1 MMLNA
6 LKSVLPKGRSAATTR
21 SVSGLLEGYGDHVFK
36 GAVAESYLSKQ
47 GLAAGTLDNSEWTKD
62 AAAADKVAAA
72 VLEWAT
78 ENDATSFCHVFQP
91 LGASGVRHGLVGQV
105 QNAFFKFDAAGKPV
119 WDLKGKD
126 ILAGETDGSSYPNG
140 GLRGTHCAGG
150 YVSVDPTSP
159 IFLRG
164 DCIFIPSTLCSYYG
178 DALDEKTPLLR
189 SVDALNSEGTRLLSK
204 LGFDVGGLQS
214 NIGLEQEIF
223 LIPRDQYVQRLDLM
237 MTGRTIMG
245 ADAPRG
251 QEMCDHYMASP
262 SSATAALA
270 CMQEIQAQCFRLGI
284 PLRTRHREV
293 APNQYEFAPLFGTAT
308 TQIDQNLVVM
318 QIIEET
324 AAQYGLAALLQEKPF
339 NNINGSG
346 KHNNWSIGTHDG
358 VNLLNIGQITKAAGD
373 DAFPTIMAAIVS
385 AIDKHGDLMR
395 MAISSPGNDFRL
407 GACEAPPAIV
417 STYLGDDMTEYLTA
431 YAKGGGKYEP
441 KTKDLSMGV
450 EGMRHM
456 EIPAQDRNR
465 TSPFPYG
472 GHRFEFRAVGSAQNV
487 SLVNTVLNTITAN
500 AFKEVAD
507 RIEGGET
514 AQAVAADLINT
525 HVPKVVFNGDNYD
538 EANQEM
544 LTKRGV
550 WRIDSGV
557 DAICRYSDPKNT
569 ALFEAMGVLKPNEC
583 AARQEILLDHYV
595 GTVDIEAKCMCRCS
609 VLDRRDAV
617 DASAIVDRL
626 ASAQG
631 RHDQQARPALGQGGR
646 AAPGRGP
653 RGRARHARQG
663 HRGDPRVFRQ
673 AAGGP
678 RAHLAPRDHDR
689 HPRGV
694 RRRGR
699 ALPGGPVDAAHVHR
713 LTVPGPD
720 HERRQELL
728 PLGRRVRAL
737 LPHTAVANSLPH
749 YPLPDRVESA
759 QTGSCT

>member
-1 MMLNA
+1 
-6 LKSVLPKGRSAATTR
+6 
-21 SVSGLLEGYGDHVFK
+21 
-36 GAVAESYLSKQ
+36 
-47 GLAAGTLDNSEWTKD
+47 
-62 AAAADKVAAA
+62 
-72 VLEWAT
+72 
-78 ENDATSFCHVFQP
+78 
-91 LGASGVRHGLVGQV
+91 
-105 QNAFFKFDAAGKPV
+105 
-119 WDLKGKD
+119 
-126 ILAGETDGSSYPNG
+126 
-140 GLRGTHCAGG
+140 
-150 YVSVDPTSP
+150 
-159 IFLRG
+159 
-164 DCIFIPSTLCSYYG
+164 
-178 DALDEKTPLLR
+178 
-189 SVDALNSEGTRLLSK
+189 
-204 LGFDVGGLQS
+204 
-214 NIGLEQEIF
+214 
-223 LIPRDQYVQRLDLM
+223 
-237 MTGRTIMG
+237 MG
-245 ADAPRG
+245 
-251 QEMCDHYMASP
+251 H
-262 SSATAALA
+262 ATAALA

-284 PLRTRHREV
+284 SLRTRHREV

-373 DAFPTIMAAIVS
+373 DAFPTIMA
-385 AIDKHGDLMR
+385 
-395 MAISSPGNDFRL
+395 
-407 GACEAPPAIV
+407 AIV

-595 GTVDIEAKCMCRCS
+595 GTVDIEAKCMVDMINKH
-609 VLDRRDAV
+609 VLPSAKAAELPQVAALEAALDTLGKAIEEIR
-617 DASAIVDRL
+617 ASSGKPQADLARTLRL
-626 ASAQG
+626 ETMIDI
-631 RHDQQARPALGQGGR
+631 RE
-646 AAPGRGP
+646 
-653 RGRARHARQG
+653 
-663 HRGDPRVFRQ
+663 VC
-673 AAGGP
+673 
-678 RAHLAPRDHDR
+678 
-689 HPRGV
+689 
-694 RRRGR
+694 
-699 ALPGGPVDAAHVHR
+699 DAAEG
-713 LTVPGPD
+713 LCPADLWTLPTYTD
-720 HERRQELL
+720 LL
-728 PLGRRVRAL
+728 FL
-737 LPHTAVANSLPH
+737 
-749 YPLPDRVESA
+749 D
-759 QTGSCT
+759 QTTNVDKNYFP